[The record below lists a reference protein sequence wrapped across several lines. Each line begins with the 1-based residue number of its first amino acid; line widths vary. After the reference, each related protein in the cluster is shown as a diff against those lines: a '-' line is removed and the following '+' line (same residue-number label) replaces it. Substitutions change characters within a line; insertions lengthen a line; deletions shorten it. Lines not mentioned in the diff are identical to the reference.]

1 MAGARGLRC
10 CFRWIRRAYGNTG
23 GSARFLLVADL
34 PRARR
39 DRPQG
44 PHIPGPDADAD
55 LFELFV
61 QATLR
66 KAREQLEL
74 GRLG

>member
-1 MAGARGLRC
+1 MATLEVQLGSFWWLISQERDEIGLRALI
-10 CFRWIRRAYGNTG
+10 F
-23 GSARFLLVADL
+23 
-34 PRARR
+34 
-39 DRPQG
+39 
-44 PHIPGPDADAD
+44 ADAD